1 MSGSNRNLWWGPP
14 RNFNDRLHERKIGW
28 LELFY
33 DLSFVAAISQ
43 LTHQLSTHPSWPVA
57 GACFLLFS
65 LIFWAWTN
73 GSQYYDLHGSDGI
86 RTRVLTFLQM
96 LAIGAVAIAIP
107 AAFAGR
113 TSGLALAFA
122 FSQAIV
128 TYLWWSVGFFDP
140 SHRVFSKFFTVGYL
154 IGLAIL
160 IASAFCHARM
170 ATGLWIAAVLVD
182 ISPPLAGWPTIVGV
196 LRERGQVFSASAAL
210 VERFGLF
217 TIIVLTES
225 IVGTVAGV
233 TEAKHRSPAAW
244 GAAALALFL
253 SFLLWSLYF
262 DMTSEQ
268 ETKPGYHNMQALIFL
283 HFPLLAALSF
293 VGACVKVLIGHLGG
307 SLPGDVPWLFCLSLA
322 VIPLAILGLTRI
334 MSEDEEDRSYIR
346 PTSRVLALCAIALI
360 GTAPFGRALGA
371 LPLLAV
377 VSAILLAPV
386 VIGIQAWVHYRFSL
400 PGTDQREA
408 NRGEAALRGEES
420 AVSAESETQ
429 G

>member
-1 MSGSNRNLWWGPP
+1 
-14 RNFNDRLHERKIGW
+14 

-33 DLSFVAAISQ
+33 DLAFVAAISQ
-43 LTHQLSTHPSWPVA
+43 LTHLLSTHPSWPVA
-57 GACFLLFS
+57 GFCFLLFS

-86 RTRVLTFLQM
+86 RTRMLTFLQM
-96 LAIGAVAIAIP
+96 LAIAAVAIAIP

-113 TSGLALAFA
+113 MRGLALAFA

-154 IGLAIL
+154 FGLGLL
-160 IASAFCHARM
+160 IASAFCRAKA
-170 ATGLWIAAVLVD
+170 ATGLWILTVLID
-182 ISPPLAGWPTIVGV
+182 ISPPLVGWPTIVGV
-196 LRERGQVFSASAAL
+196 LRERGQVFSASAAI

-233 TEAKHRSPAAW
+233 NEAKHRSPAAW
-244 GAAALALFL
+244 AAAALGLFL
-253 SFLLWSLYF
+253 AFLLWSLYF

-268 ETKPGYHNMQALIFL
+268 ETKPGYHNLQALIFL

-293 VGACVKVLIGHLGG
+293 VGACVKALIGHMGG
-307 SLPGDVPWLFCLSLA
+307 RLPGEMPWIFCLSLA
-322 VIPLAILGLTRI
+322 VILLAIVGLTRI
-334 MSEDEEDRSYIR
+334 MPEDEEDRSYIR
-346 PTSRVLALCAIALI
+346 PMSRVLILCAIALV
-360 GTAPFGRALGA
+360 GTAPFGRALGV
-371 LPLLAV
+371 LGLLALV
-377 VSAILLAPV
+377 CAILLVPV
-386 VIGIQAWVHYRFSL
+386 VIGIQAWVRYRFSL
-400 PGTDQREA
+400 PADAGQAPQARD
-408 NRGEAALRGEES
+408 S
-420 AVSAESETQ
+420 AVPAEHEAQ